1 MHLSVLFCQIYR
13 PNLHAIV
20 SKEKGDHHSVAT
32 SSHVNDR
39 YLSAHQLK
47 DRMTNIRRTKK
58 WKCLQL
64 KINGLKAKLAA
75 RVENESVML
84 DEETAADFQHR
95 RRHKNVHIL
104 FTRIILIPFL
114 AATEGGKNKGRRW
127 HPLIIRWCLY
137 VRRHSSK
144 AYDALRDSGCILL
157 PSQRTLRDYSHCV
170 KASAGYSTEEDRQLK
185 RAANIESCPEW
196 HKLVIILIDE
206 MYIKESLVFDKHSG
220 RMVGF
225 VDLGEVNN
233 HLAAF
238 ERSVES
244 KDENPSTMVAF
255 MVLLLYGLRTVS
267 FHVAI

>member
-20 SKEKGDHHSVAT
+20 SKQKHSVAT

-47 DRMTNIRRTKK
+47 DRMTNIRRTK
-58 WKCLQL
+58 KCLQL

-84 DEETAADFQHR
+84 DEETAADFQQIIDIKMSTSYLPESFR
-95 RRHKNVHIL
+95 SL
-104 FTRIILIPFL
+104 FWQQQKEALQS
-114 AATEGGKNKGRRW
+114 KNKGRRW

-137 VRRHSSK
+137 LRHHSSK

-157 PSQRTLRDYSHCV
+157 PSQRTLWDYSHCA

-196 HKLVIILIDE
+196 HKLAIILIDE

-238 ERSVES
+238 ERSVEI
-244 KDENPSTMVAF
+244 KMKILV
-255 MVLLLYGLRTVS
+255 
-267 FHVAI
+267 

>member
-58 WKCLQL
+58 CLQL

-84 DEETAADFQHR
+84 DEETAADFQQIMTEEDIKMSTSYSPESFR
-95 RRHKNVHIL
+95 SL
-104 FTRIILIPFL
+104 FWQQQKEALQS
-114 AATEGGKNKGRRW
+114 KNKGRRW
-127 HPLIIRWCLY
+127 HPLIIRWCLCL
-137 VRRHSSK
+137 RHHSSK

-157 PSQRTLRDYSHCV
+157 PSQ
-170 KASAGYSTEEDRQLK
+170 
-185 RAANIESCPEW
+185 
-196 HKLVIILIDE
+196 
-206 MYIKESLVFDKHSG
+206 
-220 RMVGF
+220 
-225 VDLGEVNN
+225 
-233 HLAAF
+233 
-238 ERSVES
+238 
-244 KDENPSTMVAF
+244 
-255 MVLLLYGLRTVS
+255 
-267 FHVAI
+267 